1 MQVLRACIYHIS
13 AGLFCGILTLLGVSV
28 FCRYVLNDS
37 VIWSEEIIRFAF
49 IWMFFLSMGEV
60 SRTGSH
66 LALDLIPN
74 LLKGNAKKILC
85 VLIEVANII
94 FFCILIYYSW
104 KVAQANMAQKSP
116 ALLIPYGMIY
126 MAIPT
131 GGALMTIFSLQR
143 ICNLVTGRD
152 AAPAEGLGVPP
163 ASRPEEGK

>member
-13 AGLFCGILTLLGVSV
+13 AALFCGILALLGVSV

-37 VIWSEEIIRFAF
+37 IVWSEEVIRFAF

-66 LALDLIPN
+66 LALDLVPD
-74 LLKGNAKKILC
+74 LLKGKAKKTLG
-85 VLIEVANII
+85 VVIEIANII

-116 ALLIPYGMIY
+116 ALLIPYGVIY

-131 GGALMTIFSLQR
+131 GGALMTFFSLQR
-143 ICNLVTGRD
+143 IV
-152 AAPAEGLGVPP
+152 GLISGKNGV
-163 ASRPEEGK
+163 ASATETEEAR